1 MRLLIVTQVV
11 DQHDPI
17 LGFFH
22 RWISEYARVCEHVY
36 VVCLKEGAH
45 SLPENV
51 TVLSLGK
58 ESGYGRFTYLRRF
71 FSYLWTYRHEYDA
84 VFVHM
89 NQVYVIL
96 GGLLWRILGKRIGLW
111 YAHGATSF
119 SLRVATF
126 LTHYVFTSTPSGFRL
141 ASTKTRV
148 VGQGIDTDLFPL
160 CPDTYDASR
169 IRIVCV
175 GRVGPIKRNE
185 VLIDAV
191 AHLRARSIDATA
203 KFVGKVMDEEYS
215 AALRARIKEKGIE
228 DAVAFSGAVSPEE
241 VPRFICDADIFANPS
256 ATGSLDKVGLEALV
270 AGVPVITSNPAFK
283 DIFSTYVERL
293 TFPPDD
299 AASLADRIESL
310 HTAPDRSVLSTALRA
325 RVLAEHSVEALIPR
339 ILSHYA

>member
-1 MRLLIVTQVV
+1 MRLFIVTQVV

-36 VVCLKEGAH
+36 VVCLKEGTH
-45 SLPENV
+45 SLPKNV

-58 ESGYGRFTYLRRF
+58 EKGYGRFTYLRRF

-89 NQVYVIL
+89 NQIYVIL
-96 GGLLWRILGKRIGLW
+96 GGILWRMMGKRIGMW

-141 ASTKTRV
+141 RSAKTRV

-191 AHLRARSIDATA
+191 ALLRSRSIDVAA
-203 KFVGKVMDEEYS
+203 VFVGKVMDEAYHAS
-215 AALRARIKEKGIE
+215 LRARTKQKGIE
-228 DAVAFSGAVSPEE
+228 DAITFAGAVSPDE
-241 VPRFICDADIFANPS
+241 VSHFICDADIFANPS

-270 AGVPVITSNPAFK
+270 SGVPVITSNLAFNNV
-283 DIFSTYVERL
+283 FGAYRERL
-293 TFPPDD
+293 TFLPDD
-299 AASLADRIESL
+299 AEALADRIVAL
-310 HTAPDRSVLSTALRA
+310 HTASDRSTLITTLRS
-325 RVLAEHSVEALIPR
+325 RVLEEHSVEALIPR
-339 ILSHYA
+339 ILSRYA